1 MKIISRIMIGLAAW
15 VGGLPSDTMEAAP
28 LARSNHTRISVSEA
42 EVQPGPCPIQTTPL
56 LSTVVDGVPGN
67 GTPDDLVRAIVGPG
81 VVVSNI
87 QFRGVVSSAGRMA
100 NAASVI
106 GFDDGIILSS
116 GNISNVIGPN
126 RFSAVAQANGLPGDA
141 DLEGLIPGFATHDA
155 TVLEFD
161 FIPNK
166 DVISFQYVFAS
177 DEYNEYA
184 NTIYNDVFGFFL
196 NGANVALLP
205 STMTGNYV
213 VSINNVNGGNLINH
227 DATTTNAMNAAFYR
241 DNEDGHLCTEMDGL
255 TVVLNVL
262 AGVRANAVNHIKF
275 AIADA
280 GDDRLD
286 SNIFIKSGS
295 FSANHPPTAVCSPPA
310 NTNFDGSFTMSVA
323 VADADG
329 DALTVIWDVNGL
341 PVTTNQ
347 VPAAVPT
354 TSASLTLTR
363 FLPPGTNTVG
373 VAVSDGKATAVCS
386 SIVVVSNA
394 VPPLVGNGKK
404 KGVLREMIDLLAT
417 VKDKHDRDELDEAIE
432 ELEDSL
438 APELWLDE
446 THLQPRRGE
455 KVFHEEKESVHELM
469 ELIKDKKSR
478 IPDAVLQSYIDRMVA
493 VDRLLAE
500 VAIGEATKSG
510 RNSKKLV
517 EARKEFG
524 KGDME
529 LAEGEP
535 EEAIEHYGH
544 AWKDT
549 VVPKLPKVVR
559 KADGTAK
566 LEILGLALERYVIQ
580 ASTNLVDWET
590 LGELVTDEDGAAE
603 YIQAQPSND
612 PVRFYRVIAP

>member
-1 MKIISRIMIGLAAW
+1 MIGLAVGA
-15 VGGLPSDTMEAAP
+15 GGLLSNGLEAAP
-28 LARSNHTRISVSEA
+28 QARDNHSRLAVLEA
-42 EVQPGPCPIQTTPL
+42 PVLPGPCPIQTTPL
-56 LSTVVDGVPGN
+56 LSMTVDGVPGN

-87 QFRGVVSSAGRMA
+87 QFRGVLSSAGRMA
-100 NAASVI
+100 NAGSVI
-106 GFDDGIILSS
+106 GFEDGIILSS

-126 RFSAVAQANGLPGDA
+126 RFSAVAQGNGVPGDA
-141 DLEGLIPGFATHDA
+141 DLDGLIPGFATHDA

-161 FIPNK
+161 FVPNK

-177 DEYNEYA
+177 EEYNEYA

-205 STMTGNYV
+205 STMTGNFV

-227 DATTTNAMNAAFYR
+227 DATTTNAMNPVFYR
-241 DNEDGHLCTEMDGL
+241 DNEDGHICTEMDGL

-262 AGVRANAVNHIKF
+262 ASVHANAVNHIKF

-280 GDDRLD
+280 GDDQLD

-310 NTNFDGSFTMSVA
+310 NTNLDGSFTMTAA

-329 DALTVIWDVNGL
+329 DALTVIWNVNGL
-341 PVTTNQ
+341 PVVTNQ
-347 VPAAVPT
+347 VPGTLPT

-363 FLPPGTNTVG
+363 LLPPGTNTVG
-373 VAVSDGKATAVCS
+373 VAVSDGKAVAVCS
-386 SIVVVSNA
+386 STIVSSNGFP
-394 VPPLVGNGKK
+394 VLVGNGKK
-404 KGVLREMIDLLAT
+404 KGVLREMMDLRAT
-417 VKDKHDRDELDEAIE
+417 VKDKHDAHELDEAIE

-438 APELWLDE
+438 EPGLWVDE
-446 THLQPRRGE
+446 THLNPRHGE
-455 KVFHEEKESVHELM
+455 KVFHEEKESVQELL
-469 ELIKDKKSR
+469 ELIRDKKSR

-500 VAIGEATKSG
+500 VAIGEAMKSG
-510 RNSKKLV
+510 RNSKKLI
-517 EARKEFG
+517 EARKELQ

-535 EEAIEHYGH
+535 EEAIEHYSH

-549 VVPKLPKVVR
+549 VVAKIQKVVR
-559 KADGTAK
+559 RADGTAQ
-566 LEILGLALERYVIQ
+566 LQILGLAQESYVIQ
-580 ASTNLVDWET
+580 VSTNLVDWET
-590 LGELVTDEDGAAE
+590 VGELVADQDGAAD
-603 YIQAQPSND
+603 YIHAQPSSD
-612 PVRFYRVIAP
+612 PMRFYRIIAP